1 MSNESGRHTARE
13 EVLTKATDA
22 VMGARNKTYGPPTK
36 DFDRSARVLTSLGF
50 QFQGGRIHS
59 HHIAMIQIA
68 VKLTRLTWS
77 PNHEDSWVDLAGYA
91 ANGYECATIEVKP
104 DAAPPAVSVT
114 AGHEDKSADNDIQDL
129 LRWFQQR
136 GWTELPARGVGY
148 TGVRSPCGL
157 HQRWIHK
164 SPSSAYYV
172 NHAKQWALDQSC
184 PKDDHDYTGQRS
196 GLK

>member
-1 MSNESGRHTARE
+1 MSNESGRHTPRE
-13 EVLTKATDA
+13 EVLAKATDA
-22 VMGARNKTYGPPTK
+22 VMGARNNTYGPPTH
-36 DFDRSARVLTSLGF
+36 DFDRSAGVLTSLGF
-50 QFQGGRIHS
+50 QFRGRRIHS

-68 VKLTRLTWS
+68 VKLSRLTWS

-91 ANGYECATIEVKP
+91 ANGYECATIEAKP
-104 DAAPPAVSVT
+104 DAGRPSGLPAVTVT
-114 AGHEDKSADNDIQDL
+114 DGKDKRGDNDIQDL

-136 GWTELPARGVGY
+136 GWTEVPARGVGY
-148 TGVRSPCGL
+148 TGIRSPCGL

-184 PKDDHDYTGQRS
+184 SKDDHD
-196 GLK
+196 

>member
-22 VMGARNKTYGPPTK
+22 VMGARNNTYGPPTQ

-50 QFQGGRIHS
+50 RFQGGRIHS

-77 PNHEDSWVDLAGYA
+77 PSHEDSWVDLAGYA
-91 ANGYECATIEVKP
+91 ANGYECATVEADRGADPLPTV
-104 DAAPPAVSVT
+104 PARTVIAV
-114 AGHEDKSADNDIQDL
+114 GKDENGDKDIQDL

-184 PKDDHDYTGQRS
+184 SKDDHD
-196 GLK
+196 